1 MLMMPE
7 AREKTVIKSGQT
19 QSFKMTSCE
28 LLDQSDCP
36 VFSQNDVYQGQS
48 PPRQGAKRISQVGMK
63 LKQCCLQTFTLQNFL
78 NKFPIIHWLPKY
90 RCDTFQSDLIAGLTV
105 GLTVIPQG
113 LAYAQVADLPA
124 QFGLYSAFIGC
135 FIYALMGT
143 SKDITLGP
151 TAILSLMTATF
162 ATRVSPVLPSG
173 EKDTTIALLMTF
185 MCGIFQ
191 FILGVLKLGILVN
204 FISYPVINAF
214 TTAAAI
220 TIGFGQV
227 KNILGL
233 DDIPDDFIDMVY
245 LTFKKLPET
254 RIWDMTMGLIS
265 FVLVTL
271 LKIIRDLKWVKARD
285 PENQVSIF
293 HLILRKC
300 LWIIGTASNAIVV
313 ISASGVVA
321 ILEYRGMT
329 DYIRVTGHIK
339 PGLPEFTLPRFQV
352 DTGNVTLSTGQIF
365 SNLGA
370 GLVIVPL
377 LSLVE
382 AMAVGKAFARVN
394 NYKIDPSQE
403 FLAIGVSNIVSAF
416 FQSYPVTGSFSRTA
430 VNSQSGVRTPMGGV
444 WTGGLVI
451 LALCVLTPWF
461 YYIPKSALAAVII
474 SAVIPMVEYHTVI
487 ELWRANSKS
496 LPMIEYLTVIELWR
510 ANSKSLPMIEYLT
523 VIELW
528 RANSKSL
535 PMIEYLTVIELWRA
549 NKFDLVPYF
558 ITFICSL
565 LVGIEYGILIGVGI
579 SLVMILY
586 PTARP
591 KIEYTYRP
599 GVVIVT
605 PTQGLNFPA
614 AEYMESRALEKSL
627 NGDDAPRHIVLN
639 MEHMTDL
646 DYTAIQSLKTLQVD
660 CGLHNVMLVLTNGQ
674 SRVTE
679 RIQSA
684 NLKNVSMFETISEA
698 LTKLETSE
706 DAALTSVACKEEDC
720 RL

>member
-352 DTGNVTLSTGQIF
+352 DTGNVTLSTGQVF

-474 SAVIPMVEYHTVI
+474 SAVIPMVEYH
-487 ELWRANSKS
+487 
-496 LPMIEYLTVIELWR
+496 
-510 ANSKSLPMIEYLT
+510 
-523 VIELW
+523 
-528 RANSKSL
+528 
-535 PMIEYLTVIELWRA
+535 TVIELWRA

-660 CGLHNVMLVLTNGQ
+660 CGLHNVMLVLTNSQ

-706 DAALTSVACKEEDC
+706 EDAALTSVACKEEDC

>member
-487 ELWRANSKS
+487 ELWRAN
-496 LPMIEYLTVIELWR
+496 
-510 ANSKSLPMIEYLT
+510 
-523 VIELW
+523 
-528 RANSKSL
+528 
-535 PMIEYLTVIELWRA
+535 
-549 NKFDLVPYF
+549 KFDLVPYF

-706 DAALTSVACKEEDC
+706 EDAALTSVACKEEDC

>member
-1 MLMMPE
+1 MPE

-48 PPRQGAKRISQVGMK
+48 PPRQGARRISQVGMK

-191 FILGVLKLGILVN
+191 FILGVLKLGYDVGSVKL
-204 FISYPVINAF
+204 PVPRF
-214 TTAAAI
+214 H
-220 TIGFGQV
+220 

-300 LWIIGTASNAIVV
+300 LWI
-313 ISASGVVA
+313 
-321 ILEYRGMT
+321 LE
-329 DYIRVTGHIK
+329 
-339 PGLPEFTLPRFQV
+339 Q
-352 DTGNVTLSTGQIF
+352 
-365 SNLGA
+365 NLGA

-487 ELWRANSKS
+487 ELWRAN
-496 LPMIEYLTVIELWR
+496 
-510 ANSKSLPMIEYLT
+510 
-523 VIELW
+523 
-528 RANSKSL
+528 
-535 PMIEYLTVIELWRA
+535 
-549 NKFDLVPYF
+549 KFDLVPYF

-565 LVGIEYGILIGVGI
+565 LVGIE
-579 SLVMILY
+579 
-586 PTARP
+586 
-591 KIEYTYRP
+591 
-599 GVVIVT
+599 
-605 PTQGLNFPA
+605 
-614 AEYMESRALEKSL
+614 
-627 NGDDAPRHIVLN
+627 
-639 MEHMTDL
+639 
-646 DYTAIQSLKTLQVD
+646 
-660 CGLHNVMLVLTNGQ
+660 
-674 SRVTE
+674 
-679 RIQSA
+679 
-684 NLKNVSMFETISEA
+684 VSYS
-698 LTKLETSE
+698 
-706 DAALTSVACKEEDC
+706 
-720 RL
+720 